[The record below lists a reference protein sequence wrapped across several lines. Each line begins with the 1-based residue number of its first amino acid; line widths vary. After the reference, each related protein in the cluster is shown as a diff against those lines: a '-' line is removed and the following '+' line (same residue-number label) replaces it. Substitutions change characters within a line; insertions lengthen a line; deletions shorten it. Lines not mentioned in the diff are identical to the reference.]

1 MEMND
6 PDDPVAMYMRE
17 LSTIE
22 PLSKHEETTLFEKLR
37 GTIGTEQR
45 EPIERRLIESQ
56 LPLVASIAEK
66 HIATGIPM
74 LDLIQEGNLGLMKS
88 VRSFAEAPTGD
99 FPTFAATCI
108 EDAITKAYPEAKLT
122 PWLVKNPDSTK

>member
-1 MEMND
+1 MENHD

-22 PLSKHEETTLFEKLR
+22 PLTKDEETSLFEELR
-37 GTIGTEQR
+37 GTIGIQQR

-66 HIATGIPM
+66 HTASGIPM

-99 FPTFAATCI
+99 FPAFAATYI
-108 EDAITKAYPEAKLT
+108 EDAITKAYPKAK
-122 PWLVKNPDSTK
+122 

>member
-1 MEMND
+1 MAKHD
-6 PDDPVAMYMRE
+6 PDDPVAMYKHE

-22 PLSKHEETTLFEKLR
+22 PLTKHEETSLFQELR
-37 GTIGTEQR
+37 GTIGAEQR
-45 EPIERRLIESQ
+45 ETIERRLIESQ

-66 HIATGIPM
+66 HAASGIPM

-88 VRSFAEAPTGD
+88 VKSFAETPTGD

-108 EDAITKAYPEAKLT
+108 EDAITKAYRKS
-122 PWLVKNPDSTK
+122 K